1 MMIRVYRAAQYAFAL
16 LFLILIVDTLSVAAQ
31 QSADQS
37 SVTQTPS
44 APPSQA
50 SQPAVTPPASSA
62 PATPPQ
68 SSPAHVMPGQT
79 AAEAQ
84 QGKSNAQANGGSK
97 DRLFYAMPNFLTLEN
112 SAHVPPLTVGQKF
125 RLQTKATFDP
135 FQFGW
140 YALVSGIGQ
149 AENSE
154 PAYGQGWGA
163 YGKRYATSFGDGL
176 IEGYMVSAIVPS
188 VFRQDPRY
196 FQSGQGGFL
205 RRAAYALSRLAVT
218 RGDSGRTEFNISEV
232 GGSLAAAAIS
242 NYSYHPA
249 EDKTFAN
256 TTKVWGTQVGYDAI
270 AIELKEFWPDIRRK
284 MSKKH

>member
-1 MMIRVYRAAQYAFAL
+1 
-16 LFLILIVDTLSVAAQ
+16 
-31 QSADQS
+31 
-37 SVTQTPS
+37 
-44 APPSQA
+44 
-50 SQPAVTPPASSA
+50 
-62 PATPPQ
+62 
-68 SSPAHVMPGQT
+68 MPGQT
-79 AAEAQ
+79 VAQ
-84 QGKSNAQANGGSK
+84 SQVGKSNAQANGGSK

-112 SAHVPPLTVGQKF
+112 SAHVPPLTAGQKF

-176 IEGYMVSAIVPS
+176 IEGYMVSAILPS
-188 VFRQDPRY
+188 VFKQDPRY

-205 RRAAYALSRLAVT
+205 RRATYALSRLAVT

-249 EDKTFAN
+249 DDKTFAN
-256 TTKVWGTQVGYDAI
+256 TTKVWGTQVAYDAI